1 MAIEDYLPNVF
12 GSAAPTYLQGLLG
25 AEETQKL
32 QGRANVQG
40 LLGAGLA
47 LAQGMS
53 RVGPRR
59 SAAEN
64 ILGALTG
71 GFGAAGGAYDQGI
84 KNYVT
89 QQQIA
94 QTQLAQQDALLKRQ
108 QAQAKIDQIKAIEKE
123 DPALARL
130 LMINEAEG
138 AKQLALKQQVS
149 GLTGKTGAETPEAL
163 RSQAQGIY
171 ATGNAGLKPLAD
183 SLSEKAD
190 RLEVQQR
197 LSGQQ
202 VPSAT
207 QAQPSQQIPQQVQLE
222 PGLAVTPQGKTF
234 SGVPNYSVGE
244 RYVDDAMH
252 QKVLQQQTTLP
263 GMTVTATPGPDAQ
276 LQQTKDLLLAQ
287 NASLSGVKNK
297 FAIDAVKANN
307 DMIAS
312 IDKQLD
318 RFAVSGYDFDTVK
331 KSVSDKFKPQIDA
344 IKQLAETQALGAD
357 QVRIAIQ
364 EVFKQSQESERGQRI
379 EGLPGEFAQM
389 RFGTADRTKLT
400 PDQARQVLL
409 FADAP
414 TADQS
419 AQLQREAIN
428 TQFTTGRQ
436 APVPAG
442 RGMFLNDPGQRPVQ
456 QPVVSQQVA
465 PQVVS
470 PTPVVPTQ
478 TAQVRTQVPP
488 QVTPQVVPQTQVTQT
503 VARENAPAET
513 KNLYSYNKNALIN
526 KSDRDYSPAKKQILL
541 EKQAPLQ
548 SAVTYSLTSIKDARD
563 AAQSLKNNPQYID
576 ALTGRFSPLLLK
588 GGSAVSQDIQ
598 TANELL
604 QNLLTR
610 SFVKEIQAMRAASP
624 TGAAVGSVTEREMD
638 ALSKVSAALSVGMS
652 KDEFIK
658 QLDNYLAIANRSLK
672 NIPTEYS
679 KTYGYNGEFDE
690 ILTTPGVS
698 TTRTSGKTPVQLEL
712 ERREGGRQ

>member
-1 MAIEDYLPNVF
+1 
-12 GSAAPTYLQGLLG
+12 
-25 AEETQKL
+25 
-32 QGRANVQG
+32 

-53 RVGPRR
+53 RTGPRR

-64 ILGALTG
+64 ILGALAG

-138 AKQLALKQQVS
+138 AKQLALKQQLS
-149 GLTGKTGAETPEAL
+149 GFNLTGKETPQELEAI
-163 RSQAQGIY
+163 ANKVY
-171 ATGNAGLKPLAD
+171 ATGVPGLKPYGD
-183 SLSEKAD
+183 SLMAKSRQLAIMPPKTDVAPVDQPATDAAAQTTIDTTKPALPPVEDTARRGKVGQIQFGLDYIDNELARVMKAD
-190 RLEVQQR
+190 PTSENINYQSSLRANREVLAKQQE
-197 LSGQQ
+197 LFSVMEYDFTDLKGL
-202 VPSAT
+202 PS
-207 QAQPSQQIPQQVQLE
+207 
-222 PGLAVTPQGKTF
+222 K
-234 SGVPNYSVGE
+234 Y
-244 RYVDDAMH
+244 
-252 QKVLQQQTTLP
+252 QTE
-263 GMTVTATPGPDAQ
+263 VKQ
-276 LQQTKDLLLAQ
+276 LQKQAEG
-287 NASLSGVKNK
+287 GVL
-297 FAIDAVKANN
+297 
-307 DMIAS
+307 
-312 IDKQLD
+312 DKTGLN
-318 RFAVSGYDFDTVK
+318 S
-331 KSVSDKFKPQIDA
+331 
-344 IKQLAETQALGAD
+344 
-357 QVRIAIQ
+357 RIERIYTRLQ
-364 EVFKQSQESERGQRI
+364 EDERGRKLD
-379 EGLPGEFAQM
+379 GNAATFAQM
-389 RFGTADRTKLT
+389 RFGVTDRSQLT
-400 PDQARQVLL
+400 GPQLAEVLR
-409 FADAP
+409 FENAP
-414 TADQS
+414 NADQL
-419 AQLQREAIN
+419 ATLQRAAID
-428 TQFTTGRQ
+428 TQFTTGRA
-436 APVPAG
+436 APIPSG
-442 RGMFLNDPGQRPVQ
+442 REQFIVPGQR
-456 QPVVSQQVA
+456 VSPQTAVEQQVT
-465 PQVVS
+465 PQVVA

-526 KSDRDYSPAKKQILL
+526 KSDRDYSPAKKQILR

-576 ALTGRFSPLLLK
+576 ALTGRFSPLLSGTV
-588 GGSAVSQDIQ
+588 GGVVVNQNAK
-598 TANELL
+598 TANDLL
-604 QNLLTR
+604 QNILTR
-610 SFVKEIQAMRAASP
+610 SFVKEIQQMREASP